1 MKRFILIL
9 FVLILLS
16 GFIVSCSR
24 LEPEHSYYRSS
35 LDDSNVQTLVTLEVF
50 VVSDGYAM
58 GWDCLPDSLQDGEM
72 RIDWEDMTESQR
84 RGKCVVFAY
93 YLDGPFEGRAYR
105 PRRDKGG
112 SYIVRGGKKVYLYV
126 PEEGL

>member
-1 MKRFILIL
+1 MKGFI
-9 FVLILLS
+9 LILLS

-24 LEPEHSYYRSS
+24 LEPEHSYYHSS

-50 VVSDGYAM
+50 VVSNGCAM

-84 RGKCVVFAY
+84 RGKRVVFAF
-93 YLDGPFEGRAYR
+93 YLNGPFEGRAYR
-105 PRRDKGG
+105 PRKGEGG
-112 SYIVRGGKKVYLYV
+112 SYIVRDGKKVYLHSL
-126 PEEGL
+126 EEGQ